1 MMDINEGTTT
11 DDLWTPY
18 KELVAV
24 VEGYLAHESGGAPYA
39 VHTFESVLRRHKQTF
54 LSLLKN
60 PAKSQSS
67 REEIKRGITEGVN
80 LPSIGRT
87 LLSKELV
94 DEAIIISDMYN
105 VNEYLALEL
114 LHTAQRQAPRHPGLP
129 RGLVAVLLYYD
140 GKRAL
145 VQALKE
151 LFMAR
156 DGVCWS
162 ISAREEIVS
171 YVSRYVGGLVA
182 GGQLEAA
189 LDALQQC
196 SLDAELSLLQRNRA
210 LPPPRHHARLV
221 ATIDATRYP
230 LCILRLLDL
239 GLLDLRLL
247 DLRQLDLRL
256 LELGPLD
263 FGLLD
268 LRQLDLRLVD
278 LRLLV
283 LGLLDHRLLDLR
295 LIDLRLLDLRLVDL
309 RQLDLRLLVLGLLD
323 HRILVRYSVQKAEIR
338 RHQTTSPSLG
348 PTGALDEVSLTLQM
362 ALLYALDLS
371 VLHRREDGEELAK
384 KLPLI
389 EDPELIPI
397 LLEQLS
403 PPSQGAQPENPGTT
417 AAGAGCRALCQLS
430 LGLAL
435 AALKRGPQSLARA
448 QLKLDLLDQDEVL
461 VDAAIDG
468 KVFEYLDEAILST
481 DLVWKDE
488 YYQRRIHILITD
500 FIVLMHSKLM
510 EMRVKADEAARAVAM
525 YAAEG
530 VMAPAGASGPRTRLD
545 ALLRCVERLY
555 ARDPLGLRH
564 EYWAAAADR
573 PPPHRAATRAATL
586 YKFVRLSGELVC
598 AALLPAYLRALAA
611 LAVPVHTWALL
622 ARRDALSA
630 HHLLTALARYYTNLR
645 VDPTPFSEHQHSS
658 MGATAIVTPAARP
671 GKLLVRQEE
680 VEAMIAALKLI
691 AAVAIQDEAACASI
705 CENLQW
711 DAVNVM
717 FGLICCHVP
726 IQLKAELCLTLGA
739 LGSTASTAPRVWCA
753 LESAQLVSP
762 TDEKR
767 ALTADLQEVECRME
781 DYPLSR
787 AFVSLLLSLCRAG
800 GLPRALGAGTRAP
813 GLAPYA
819 HHVLARL
826 ALPAPHRPH
835 ADPARRWQMLS
846 LCFELFALWLDQ
858 YEPAAS
864 DFPPAGREPDA
875 NPPPGFRLLLQLH
888 GDSELLRLALGSL
901 EGSLGLLE
909 RQPAMPGK
917 VFVEESLVSILQILE
932 RALALERSL
941 TAAASEAGRG
951 VLIVGLSKLILADDG
966 PSGGDRLVTC
976 CRVLQL
982 VNTLPAAAARATA
995 LLTRALSAPAA
1006 ARHLLHAQA
1015 HRPHASDIRHGFVEC
1030 LEAEEYGDEQQIADI
1045 RAAKEGVL
1053 LLLQQ
1058 ALPAAPPNL
1067 AHFLLGYRLDDD
1079 VSRSALNEAGVAG
1092 YPRTCLHSIL
1102 DILDQH
1108 IAGQNNGDREASN
1121 LVESCYRLV
1130 YWLAARP
1137 ATSAPALRFL
1147 RSRDYFLARHV
1158 KATVNLETAS
1168 VVTLS
1173 ARSWVLRA
1181 CACEAGAAAAGRQHA
1196 ALATLLAALTHAPLH
1211 HTQEWE
1217 WCLLRRTLEALPVSV
1232 EACAEPRWELFHA
1245 HQLRHA
1251 IASCDLPTGLGGKRI
1266 SVSRVHA
1273 LLARELSALH
1283 ATAPQRNL
1291 VALEIQKVLDYVTEV
1306 NRQRNLAATLTHY
1319 YDSWR
1324 QLTEILFCVAPP
1336 DILSLESRKNLLLNI
1351 LQDLLNKIP
1360 PAEVLPQLGNLASGT
1375 VLLLLVNLRHCYIL
1389 QKRETNMDASEFETS
1404 FFGPSNQIM
1413 QTKSLT
1419 LKFILHKILS
1429 WILVS
1434 GGSTQKMRVNLY
1446 GALLNYLNIVNLK
1459 PSPADPEEELNTTYV
1474 SRLDSSK
1481 ARPSKEES
1489 ALKSMV
1495 VDVISGFGENLC
1507 SIVCSDCIG
1516 GGHDVCRMVALS
1528 CLDTLVEINPKTD
1541 WMNTLTNQG
1550 YLRSLIDSL
1559 MQDDAGLKEAL
1570 EPNPKTLRVLYVYES
1585 KMALL
1590 MKLAGT
1596 RAGAETILAQGALSC
1611 LANMSILSRHP
1622 DIHTASDSQ
1631 RHTDFVPAVANRFR
1645 QILVPALALCDALLT
1660 TLGTQNHSCVI
1671 HVTHLLLSH
1680 AECVDMVLRA
1690 ANPNSP
1696 QELLIEA
1703 EALTSVIARASDYA
1717 VIEAVSGDTAL
1728 QHSSAALQRMHSLV
1742 LALIPRFAA
1751 PPPHQYN
1758 QPPAN
1763 QQQDQNIL
1771 YYKIV
1776 CNLLT
1781 FARNMIEHDGTRALF
1796 RPALHASGAD
1806 AGPHLGA
1813 LLALLRHA
1821 RDSAQAYDK
1830 RVHTAQHQLLAVPTM
1845 TLDDIK
1851 KLLPEDTPAS
1861 SPAEA
1866 RACAVSELRA
1876 RVAERRRALALAR
1889 LAADAA
1895 LYLLWA
1901 HLRVFLRLAAPSDD
1915 HSLARLAA
1923 DAAFAWRGAG
1933 GDELVELRKGLVG
1946 VFSDRF
1952 TDDLLDNAKNQ
1963 PAAQRSFLEV
1973 LLKDI
1978 KSMIQFSPL

>member
-1 MMDINEGTTT
+1 MDINEGTTT

-60 PAKSQSS
+60 PAKSQAS

-140 GKRAL
+140 GRRAL

-151 LFMAR
+151 LLMAR

-162 ISAREEIVS
+162 INAREEIVN
-171 YVSRYVGGLVA
+171 YVSRYVQQLISDGLID
-182 GGQLEAA
+182 AA
-189 LDALQQC
+189 LDALRQFT
-196 SLDAELSLLQRNRA
+196 LEGELELLQHNRA
-210 LPPPRHHARLV
+210 LPPARHHARLQG
-221 ATIDATRYP
+221 TIETTRK
-230 LCILRLLDL
+230 LLAGVVFAASAQR
-239 GLLDLRLL
+239 GLQR
-247 DLRQLDLRL
+247 
-256 LELGPLD
+256 
-263 FGLLD
+263 GL
-268 LRQLDLRLVD
+268 
-278 LRLLV
+278 
-283 LGLLDHRLLDLR
+283 LR
-295 LIDLRLLDLRLVDL
+295 LIT
-309 RQLDLRLLVLGLLD
+309 
-323 HRILVRYSVQKAEIR
+323 E
-338 RHQTTSPSLG
+338 QTTSPSLG
-348 PTGALDEVSLTLQM
+348 PTGALDEVSLALQM

-403 PPSQGAQPENPGTT
+403 PPAQGEARQGDNSAVTV
-417 AAGAGCRALCQLS
+417 AGAGCRALCQLS

-435 AALKRGPQSLARA
+435 AALKRGPQSLARH
-448 QLKLDLLDQDEVL
+448 QMKIELLEQDEVL

-481 DLVWKDE
+481 DFVWKEE
-488 YYQRRIHILITD
+488 YYQRRIHTLITD

-525 YAAEG
+525 YLAEG
-530 VMAPAGASGPRTRLD
+530 VAPPAGASASRTRLD

-555 ARDPLGLRH
+555 ARDPLRLRH
-564 EYWAAAADR
+564 EYWAAAAAER
-573 PPPHRAATRAATL
+573 APPHRAAGRAATL

-598 AALLPAYLRALAA
+598 AALLPPYLRALAA
-611 LAVPVHTWALL
+611 LAVPQHTWALL

-645 VDPTPFSEHQHSS
+645 VDPAPFSEHQHSS
-658 MGATAIVTPAARP
+658 LGASAIVTPAARP

-691 AAVAIQDEAACASI
+691 AAVAKQDEAACASI

-711 DAVNVM
+711 DAVNCM

-726 IQLKAELCLTLGA
+726 IQLKAELCNTLGA
-739 LGSTASTAPRVWCA
+739 LASTASTAPRVWAA
-753 LESAQLVSP
+753 LEAAQLVSA

-767 ALTADLQEVECRME
+767 ALNADLQEVECRME

-787 AFVSLLLSLCRAG
+787 AFVSLLIALCKAG
-800 GLPRALGAGTRAP
+800 PVPRALGAGARAP
-813 GLAPYA
+813 GLDPYLQ
-819 HHVLARL
+819 HVLHRL

-835 ADPARRWQMLS
+835 ASDMQRWHMLS
-846 LCFELFALWLDQ
+846 LCFQLFALWLDQ
-858 YEPAAS
+858 YEPSAS
-864 DFPPAGREPDA
+864 DFPPPGREADT
-875 NPPPGFRLLLQLH
+875 NPPPGFRLLVQLH
-888 GDSELLRLALGSL
+888 SKSELLRLVLNTL
-901 EGSLGLLE
+901 ETAYELLDK
-909 RQPAMPGK
+909 QPVQGK
-917 VFVEESLVSILQILE
+917 SYVEESLVSILQILE

-941 TAAASEAGRG
+941 ASAAAEAGRG

-966 PSGGDRLVTC
+966 PTGGDRLVTC

-995 LLTRALSAPAA
+995 LLCRALQAPHA
-1006 ARHLLHAQA
+1006 ARHLLAAQA
-1015 HRPHASDIRHGFVEC
+1015 HKHALAAEIRHGFVEC
-1030 LEAEEYGDEQQIADI
+1030 LEAEEFGEEQSGYI
-1045 RAAKEGVL
+1045 RQAKEGIL
-1053 LLLQQ
+1053 LLLHQ
-1058 ALPAAPPNL
+1058 ALPTAPPNL

-1092 YPRTCLHSIL
+1092 YPRTCLHSVL
-1102 DILDQH
+1102 DILDRH
-1108 IAGQNNGDREASN
+1108 IAGQNNADREASN

-1130 YWLAARP
+1130 YWLCARP
-1137 ATSAPALRFL
+1137 GTSAPALRFL

-1158 KATVNLETAS
+1158 KASVNLETAS

-1196 ALATLLAALTHAPLH
+1196 ALSTLLAALTHTPH
-1211 HTQEWE
+1211 HHAQEWE

-1232 EACAEPRWELFHA
+1232 EAAVEPRWELFHA

-1251 IASCDLPTGLGGKRI
+1251 IAQCDLPTGLGGKRI

-1273 LLARELSALH
+1273 LLSRELAALH

-1291 VALEIQKVLDYVTEV
+1291 VAMEIQKVLDYVTEV

-1495 VDVISGFGENLC
+1495 IDVISGFGENLC

-1516 GGHDVCRMVALS
+1516 AGHDVCRMVALS
-1528 CLDTLVEINPKTD
+1528 CLDTLVEINPRTD

-1570 EPNPKTLRVLYVYES
+1570 EPNPKSLRVLYVYES

-1596 RAGAETILAQGALSC
+1596 RAGAEVVLAQGALSC
-1611 LANMSILSRHP
+1611 LAGMRALACHP
-1622 DIHTASDSQ
+1622 DIHAPTDSH
-1631 RHTDFVPAVANRFR
+1631 RHTEFVPHVANRFR

-1680 AECVDMVLRA
+1680 VECVDMVLRA
-1690 ANPNSP
+1690 AHPNSP
-1696 QELLIEA
+1696 QELLTEA
-1703 EALTSVIARASDYA
+1703 EALTSVIARASDCA
-1717 VIEAVSGDTAL
+1717 VVEAVRGDSAL
-1728 QHSSAALQRMHSLV
+1728 QHSAAALQRLHSLV

-1758 QPPAN
+1758 QTLAT
-1763 QQQDQNIL
+1763 QQPDQNTL

-1781 FARNMIEHDGTRALF
+1781 FARNMVEADGSHALF
-1796 RPALHASGAD
+1796 RPSLHGSGGGGGAD

-1813 LLALLRHA
+1813 LLQLLQNTLQR
-1821 RDSAQAYDK
+1821 AQHHDK
-1830 RVHTAQHQLLAVPTM
+1830 LLHTAQHQLHSVPTM

-1851 KLLPEDTPAS
+1851 KLLPEDAPAS
-1861 SPAEA
+1861 YPAEA
-1866 RACAVSELRA
+1866 RACAVSELRS
-1876 RVAERRRALALAR
+1876 RVADRRRDLQLVRLAL
-1889 LAADAA
+1889 DGA

-1901 HLRVFLRLAAPSDD
+1901 HLRVYLRVAAAPPENAIGD
-1915 HSLARLAA
+1915 HDMSLSVGV
-1923 DAAFAWRGAG
+1923 AWRASG
-1933 GDELVELRKGLVG
+1933 GTELVALRKGLVG
-1946 VFSDRF
+1946 VFNDRF
-1952 TDDLLDNAKNQ
+1952 VEDLLDTAKSQ
-1963 PAAQRSFLEV
+1963 PAAQRGFLEV

-1978 KSMIQFSPL
+1978 KNMIQFSPL